1 MFEYYCRIFFLSSYI
16 IGLFQKKSL
25 TEEMMILT
33 CIYIFHEFQVDQIS
47 LSLERTVLKLI
58 EKVTSPFEST
68 VALKISMESSE
79 ETFQQLSQLKQ
90 MLWTGNHQFMNAKR
104 QFKWDFYLIF
114 VCDCVQV
121 LFSFPCVFLI
131 DQ

>member
-104 QFKWDFYLIF
+104 QFK
-114 VCDCVQV
+114 
-121 LFSFPCVFLI
+121 
-131 DQ
+131 